1 MLVSVVE
8 NDITVSDVHRWCNV

>member
-8 NDITVSDVHRWCNV
+8 LDLVSSALCPVS